1 MLKCL
6 HIATADENHLSNIC
20 SCMYFFL
27 KVSFKKDP
35 LTALH
40 CTVRRL
46 RTYCVVVAKT
56 FTENWVSKQSFF
68 CVDIDTGLNFFC
80 RIKTFLFFKIESW
93 NVQQFEK
100 KIVKPHKISTQS
112 KRIEKMIIKIVW
124 MSWMSWN
131 FARFHKIL
139 FQTGMLKVSAVY
151 LKKQKSFNPF

>member
-68 CVDIDTGLNFFC
+68 CVDIDNGLIFFFQEYNFFVFQDS
-80 RIKTFLFFKIESW
+80 KLKLPES
-93 NVQQFEK
+93 V
-100 KIVKPHKISTQS
+100 
-112 KRIEKMIIKIVW
+112 
-124 MSWMSWN
+124 
-131 FARFHKIL
+131 
-139 FQTGMLKVSAVY
+139 
-151 LKKQKSFNPF
+151 